1 MRPDNR
7 AALAETTYS
16 AGPMLYDEDAEYG
29 ILGCVVLDREAILL
43 VMDILDPEFWQ
54 PATARRQVYEA
65 MRALAAQRI
74 PPDLITL
81 SGALKHIPAPTE
93 AGWNSYLIGLANRV
107 EHALHIEYYAQTII
121 DLATMRHGLQTINEM
136 AMALAQHGTPVAER
150 LTAANAAWAKAMA
163 LTTPK
168 SGLAPIS
175 AIVDRMYDQLE
186 NGGDRLIVPTGYA
199 DLDRI
204 LKGGFKRQNL
214 IYLGARPGVGKSSLA
229 RCVALNAARRG
240 QRVAFFSLEMSE
252 NEVLAQMG
260 STISGLDS
268 DCFLE
273 QQRDRLSDDVR
284 HAVTDVLGKLH
295 ALPLFIDE
303 VPGRTPFQIEAQLAR
318 QEQLSG
324 QPFDLVI
331 VDYLGLMNADE
342 RIGSGNRVQE
352 IGAISRAMKRLAKR
366 LNCPVLALVQLN
378 RAVESRTVHVPMLSD
393 MRDGGD
399 QEQDADIV
407 LFIHRDE
414 MYDPDSDRKG
424 IAEVHVAKHRGG
436 PLGVA
441 PLRFFASTTLFAS
454 LETHYEPEGY

>member
-7 AALAETTYS
+7 AALAETTYA
-16 AGPMLYDEDAEYG
+16 AGPMLYDEEAEYG
-29 ILGCVVLDREAILL
+29 VLGSVILDREAILL

-54 PATARRQVYEA
+54 PATPRREVYTA
-65 MRALAAQRI
+65 MRSLAGQRI

-81 SGALKHIPAPTE
+81 SGALKHIPPPNE
-93 AGWNSYLIGLANRV
+93 SGWYSYLIGLANRA

-136 AMALAQHGTPVAER
+136 ALALAQPGVPVAER
-150 LTAANAAWAKAMA
+150 LTTANAAWAKAMA
-163 LTTPK
+163 LTSPK

-175 AIVDRMYDQLE
+175 AVVDRMYDRLE
-186 NGGDRLIVPTGYA
+186 SGGNRLVVPTGFP

-229 RCVALNAARRG
+229 RCIALNTARRG
-240 QRVAFFSLEMSE
+240 QRVALFSLEMGE
-252 NEVLAQMG
+252 DEILAQMG
-260 STISGLDS
+260 STISGLES
-268 DCFLE
+268 ECFLE
-273 QQRDRLSDDVR
+273 QERDKLSEKVR
-284 HAVTDVLGKLH
+284 EKVIDVLADLH
-295 ALPLFIDE
+295 ALPMYIDE

-324 QPFDLVI
+324 EKFDLVI

-342 RIGSGNRVQE
+342 RIGAGNRTQE

-414 MYDPDSDRKG
+414 MYDPDSANKG

-441 PLRFFASTTLFAS
+441 ALRFFASTTLFAS
-454 LETHYEPEGY
+454 LETYQTQEGY